1 MGNKNISISIIRVLA
16 MLSIVMGHI
25 FTYLQIYTYQL
36 FSVAVNLF
44 LFLSGYLYSNKEI
57 KDKKNFLINR
67 VHRILIPFWLVCLF
81 IYLYLI
87 IFDNFSDFYQILINI
102 FNLQGIDRILVISK
116 LNINLCP
123 KALQHCWFLTVIFF
137 SYIIML
143 CLKTT
148 KIEKYIESK
157 PIIFLIIFILLQI
170 ALAFCGIHIVLI
182 LCFFLGYF
190 YGKHISY
197 YKSLSKQGFI
207 ILSLTTFFVCLLRLI
222 SRKYIDGTI
231 LHNSVIAGWSFNFL
245 AMWLFI
251 SIDFIC
257 KKWNLLADNISKSF
271 IWRALEKL
279 SYPIYLV
286 HFMFLKQPLD
296 VSNYIHSSK
305 SILVF
310 TFSILTI
317 LSATILYYVFVGIE
331 KTLSYHVSKNK

>member
-1 MGNKNISISIIRVLA
+1 MGHKNISISILRVLA

-44 LFLSGYLYSNKEI
+44 LFLSGYLYSDREI
-57 KDKKNFLINR
+57 KDKKNFLLNR
-67 VHRILIPFWLVCLF
+67 VHRVLFPFWLVCLF

-87 IFDNFSDFYQILINI
+87 IFDNYSDFYQILINI
-102 FNLQGIDRILVISK
+102 FNLQGIDRLLDISK
-116 LNINLCP
+116 LNIILCP

-143 CLKTT
+143 WLKSS

-157 PIIFLIIFILLQI
+157 PVILLNIFILLQI
-170 ALAFCGIHIVLI
+170 ALAFYGIHIALI
-182 LCFFLGYF
+182 ICFFLGYF
-190 YGKHISY
+190 YGKYISY
-197 YKSLSKQGFI
+197 NKSLSKKDFI
-207 ILSLTTFFVCLLRLI
+207 IISIITFLVCLLRLI

-231 LHNSVIAGWSFNFL
+231 LYNSVIAGWSFNFL

-251 SIDFIC
+251 FIDFIC

-286 HFMFLKQPLD
+286 HFMFLKQPLC
-296 VSNYIHSSK
+296 VSNYIYSSK
-305 SILVF
+305 SIQIF
-310 TFSILTI
+310 AFSILTI
-317 LSATILYYVFVGIE
+317 LSATILYYVSVGIE
-331 KTLSYHVSKNK
+331 KTLCYCVGKNK